1 MQLCDSVQVCAN
13 SLYASHSLH
22 VCIFLYLLSSPL
34 QIKEPKCSSASV
46 EERRMIDDSVA
57 RLAAC
62 THTGDRTSRRKRKR
76 REEEKGGL
84 EGRKRREEEGRRR
97 REEEKGG
104 REGRK
109 EKVHSYSSLK
119 CK

>member
-1 MQLCDSVQVCAN
+1 M
-13 SLYASHSLH
+13 
-22 VCIFLYLLSSPL
+22 

-76 REEEKGGL
+76 REEGKGG
-84 EGRKRREEEGRRR
+84 GEGRRR
-97 REEEKGG
+97 REEEK
-104 REGRK
+104 
-109 EKVHSYSSLK
+109 VHSYRSLK
-119 CK
+119 GK